1 MKISLVHLIFAL
13 LCAIAHTADRPQFN
27 VGIIFASR
35 NDDTEIAFLTAI
47 ERANVVE
54 RSFELVPIV
63 EYANTD
69 DSFIVEKTVCKLIA
83 QGVIAIF
90 GPNTAGGTDIV
101 TNICNTLDIP
111 HIVFDWSP
119 SESLSD
125 REHTSMTLNVHPN
138 NILLS
143 RGMAEIL
150 QSFNWR
156 SYTIVYETEKELQQL
171 QDVLQVGEPENNP
184 TTLRQLG
191 EGPDYR
197 PFLKN
202 IKLSSDNCMILHCA
216 TENILSVLRQ
226 ADELK
231 MLGEYQSVF
240 ITALDTHTQDFKEL
254 LSVSA
259 NITTIRL
266 MDPTDYKVKNA
277 AHDWEE
283 RENREKRYYRA
294 DPSVVK
300 THMILANDAVA
311 MFAKGLAELDI
322 VEKLSPPKLECRKNR
337 AWPHGKRIIEFLKA
351 RPLEGATGRIG
362 FNQHGERNFFTL
374 RFMEFTPN
382 GFLELSTWD
391 PVNGLD
397 SVEKEDASEKR
408 VGEKLSNK
416 TFIITSRI
424 GAPFLLDREPKDG
437 EILQGNARYE
447 GYSMD
452 LIDAIARLLNF
463 KYEFV
468 LAPDGKYGSFNKLT
482 QSWDGLVK
490 QLLDGNADLG
500 ICDLTMTSARRQAV
514 DFTPPFMTLGISI
527 LYAKPEQQPPDL
539 FSFLSPFSLD
549 VWVYMATAYL
559 GVSLLIFGLSRMAP
573 ADWENPHPC
582 KEPEEV
588 ENPWCMSNTTWLA
601 VGSIMGQGCDIL
613 PKAASTRL
621 VTGMWWFFAL
631 MMLNSYTANLAAFL
645 TMSRMESSIKSA
657 EDLATQSKI
666 KYGTLLGGSTMG
678 FFRDSNFTTYQRMWT
693 AMETARPS
701 VFTKNNDEGK
711 DRVLKGKGLY
721 AFLMESTTLEYII
734 ERDCA
739 LMQVGG
745 WLDYKTYGIAMPF
758 NSPYRKQISGAVLK
772 LGESGTLSELKR
784 KWWKE
789 MHGGGSCSQA
799 ESSSDDTPELDLEN
813 VGGVF
818 LVLGIGLLTAILIGM
833 CEFLWNIKAVAIEE
847 KISLSEAFQ
856 SELLFALRFWIQTK
870 PVHIASTSSGG
881 SSSSS
886 SSSSKSSKSTKSS
899 SSSSTSSK
907 RSKHSSKS
915 YAHSFS
921 HSSKSVTN
929 DKHDQEKDRLSVH
942 DKLRKISSMFSLK
955 SARSEPSVNNVHL
968 EAQPALKNNAHHPN
982 NHNHATIRKS
992 TQMVRE
998 VAQQTTPISDEQSD
1012 GEEEKEQQQQQEEV
1026 EEQPV
1031 EQSEPQPHHHHH
1043 HHHHHRH
1050 HNHNHNHNHNQQ
1062 QPDGDQ
1068 PDMQLIERTQNGK
1081 VGRNGYAGFGNAE
1094 V

>member
-1 MKISLVHLIFAL
+1 MKTLLVIITIAL
-13 LCAIAHTADRPQFN
+13 LLLRANNTHADDRPQFN
-27 VGIIFASR
+27 VGIIFANE
-35 NDDTEIAFLTAI
+35 NDETEIAFRTAI
-47 ERANVVE
+47 ERANVYE
-54 RSFELVPIV
+54 RSFELVAVV
-63 EYANTD
+63 EYADTE
-69 DSFIVEKTVCKLIA
+69 DSFTMEKTVCKLIA

-90 GPNTAGGTDIV
+90 GPNTAGGTDII
-101 TNICNTLDIP
+101 TSICNTLEIP
-111 HIVFDWSP
+111 HILFDWTA
-119 SESLSD
+119 SEALAE
-125 REHTSMTLNVHPN
+125 RQHTSMTLNVHPN

-150 QSFNWR
+150 QSFGWR
-156 SYTIVYETEKELQQL
+156 SYTIVYETERELQQL
-171 QDVLQVGEPENNP
+171 QDVLQVGEPSNNP

-191 EGPDYR
+191 EGPDFR
-197 PFLKN
+197 PFLKS
-202 IKLSSDNCMILHCA
+202 IKLSSDNCIILHCK
-216 TENILSVLRQ
+216 TDNVMSILKQ
-226 ADELK
+226 ANELK

-240 ITALDTHTQDFKEL
+240 ISVLDTHTLDFNEL
-254 LSVSA
+254 LAVTA

-266 MDPTDYKVKNA
+266 MDPTDYQVRNV

-283 RENREKRYYRA
+283 REKREGRYYRVE
-294 DPSVVK
+294 PTQVK
-300 THMILANDAVA
+300 TNMILANDAV
-311 MFAKGLAELDI
+311 FTFVKGLAELGI
-322 VEKLSPPKLECRKNR
+322 AGELKPHRMECRKNR
-337 AWPHGKRIIEFLKA
+337 PWNEGKRIIEFLKA
-351 RPLEGATGRIG
+351 RSVEGATGRID
-362 FNQHGERNFFTL
+362 FNAYGERNFFTL
-374 RFMEFTPN
+374 RFMELTSS
-382 GFLELSTWD
+382 GFLDLATWD
-391 PVNGLD
+391 PVNGVD
-397 SVEKEDASEKR
+397 SLEKEEASEKR

-416 TFIITSRI
+416 TFVITSRI
-424 GAPFLLDREPKDG
+424 GAPFLLNREPKDG

-468 LAPDGKYGSFNKLT
+468 LAPDGKYGSFNKIT

-527 LYAKPEQQPPDL
+527 LYAKPEQPPPDL

-645 TMSRMESSIKSA
+645 TMSRMESSIESA
-657 EDLATQSKI
+657 EDLAAQSKI
-666 KYGTLLGGSTMG
+666 KYGAVQGGSTMG
-678 FFRDSNFTTYQRMWT
+678 FFRDSNFSTYQRMWT

-701 VFTKNNDEGK
+701 VFTKTNDEGVE
-711 DRVLKGKGLY
+711 RVLKGKGLY

-734 ERDCA
+734 ERNCD

-745 WLDYKTYGIAMPF
+745 WLDYKTYGVAMPF

-789 MHGGGSCSQA
+789 MHGGGSCSTA
-799 ESSSDDTPELDLEN
+799 ESSSSDTPELDLEN

-818 LVLGIGLLTAILIGM
+818 LVLGIGLLTAILIGI

-847 KISLSEAFQ
+847 KISLSEAFKAE
-856 SELLFALRFWIQTK
+856 SMFALRFWIQTK
-870 PVHIASTSSGG
+870 PVHTFSSSGG
-881 SSSSS
+881 SSSNS
-886 SSSSKSSKSTKSS
+886 SSKSTKSS
-899 SSSSTSSK
+899 KSSASSKSSKHSK
-907 RSKHSSKS
+907 RSSKS
-915 YAHSFS
+915 FARSIS
-921 HSSKSVTN
+921 HSTKSIANIIHDVEKN
-929 DKHDQEKDRLSVH
+929 DLNVQ

-955 SARSEPSVNNVHL
+955 SARSEQSVANIPL
-968 EAQPALKNNAHHPN
+968 EMPPALKPTTAQNNSNRKHHSPEK
-982 NHNHATIRKS
+982 R

-998 VAQQTTPISDEQSD
+998 VAQQTTPISDDEK
-1012 GEEEKEQQQQQEEV
+1012 EEEDVEQQ
-1026 EEQPV
+1026 PDLL
-1031 EQSEPQPHHHHH
+1031 EPETNPHRH

-1050 HNHNHNHNHNQQ
+1050 RHHKHRRHSHEQE
-1062 QPDGDQ
+1062 DGELDIQ
-1068 PDMQLIERTQNGK
+1068 FAEPEQNGK
-1081 VGRNGYAGFGNAE
+1081 AVRNRQALFGSAE
-1094 V
+1094 I

>member
-1 MKISLVHLIFAL
+1 MKPLLLHIIYAL
-13 LCAIAHTADRPQFN
+13 LYAGAYAAEERPKFN
-27 VGIIFASR
+27 VGIIFASK
-35 NDDTEIAFLTAI
+35 NDETEIAFRTAI
-47 ERANVVE
+47 ERANVFE
-54 RSFELVPIV
+54 RSFELEPIV
-63 EYANTD
+63 EYADTD
-69 DSFIVEKTVCKLIA
+69 DSFMVEKTVCKLIA

-90 GPNTAGGTDIV
+90 GPNTAGGTDV
-101 TNICNTLDIP
+101 VASICNTLDIP
-111 HIVFDWSP
+111 HIVFDWTP
-119 SESLSD
+119 SEALSD
-125 REHTSMTLNVHPN
+125 RQHSSMTLNVHPN

-143 RGMAEIL
+143 RGLAEIL
-150 QSFNWR
+150 QSFSWR
-156 SYTIVYETEKELQQL
+156 SYTIVYETERELQQL
-171 QDVLQVGEPENNP
+171 QDVLQVGEPSSNP
-184 TTLRQLG
+184 TTVRQLT
-191 EGPDYR
+191 EGPDFR

-202 IKLSSDNCMILHCA
+202 IKLSTDSCIVLHCS
-216 TENILSVLRQ
+216 TDNVMKILKQANELR
-226 ADELK
+226 

-240 ITALDTHTQDFKEL
+240 ITVLDTHTLDFQEL
-254 LSVSA
+254 LSVNA
-259 NITTIRL
+259 NITTIRI
-266 MDPTDYKVKNA
+266 MDPTDYQVKNV

-283 RENREKRYYRA
+283 HEKREGHYYRA
-294 DPSVVK
+294 DPSQVK
-300 THMILANDAVA
+300 TNMILANDAVS
-311 MFAKGLAELDI
+311 MFVKGLAELGI
-322 VEKLSPPKLECRKNR
+322 AEELNPPKLECRKNR
-337 AWPHGKRIIEFLKA
+337 AWTHGRRIIEFLKA
-351 RPLEGATGRIG
+351 RSVEAATGRVD
-362 FNQHGERNFFTL
+362 FNEHGERNFFTL
-374 RFMEFTPN
+374 RFMELTTT
-382 GFLELSTWD
+382 GFLDLATWD
-391 PVNGLD
+391 PVNGVD
-397 SVEKEDASEKR
+397 SLEKEDASEKR
-408 VGEKLSNK
+408 VGEKLANK
-416 TFIITSRI
+416 TMIITSRI
-424 GAPFLLDREPKDG
+424 GAPFLLNREPKDG

-452 LIDAIARLLNF
+452 LIDAIAKLLNF

-527 LYAKPEQQPPDL
+527 LYAKPEQPPPDL

-549 VWVYMATAYL
+549 VWLYMATAYL

-645 TMSRMESSIKSA
+645 TMSRMESSIESA
-657 EDLATQSKI
+657 EDLAAQSKI
-666 KYGTLLGGSTMG
+666 KYGALLGGSTMG
-678 FFRDSNFTTYQRMWT
+678 FFRDSNFSTYQRMWT

-701 VFTKNNDEGK
+701 VFTKNNDEGV

-734 ERDCA
+734 ERNCD

-772 LGESGTLSELKR
+772 LGESGMLSELKR

-799 ESSSDDTPELDLEN
+799 ESSGSDTPELDLEN

-847 KISLSEAFQ
+847 KISLSEAFKA
-856 SELLFALRFWIQTK
+856 ELMFALRFWIQTK
-870 PVHIASTSSGG
+870 PVNIASSSGG

-886 SSSSKSSKSTKSS
+886 SSSSKSSKSSKSS
-899 SSSSTSSK
+899 SSSSSSSTK
-907 RSKHSSKS
+907 RSKRSSKS
-915 YAHSFS
+915 YARSIS
-921 HSSKSVTN
+921 QSTKSIINVTHDLEKN
-929 DKHDQEKDRLSVH
+929 DLSVH

-955 SARSEPSVNNVHL
+955 SAPSEPSVANVHL
-968 EAQPALKNNAHHPN
+968 DPPPALKHNSQPNHH
-982 NHNHATIRKS
+982 HAVDKH

-998 VAQQTTPISDEQSD
+998 VAQQTTLTSDDGSD
-1012 GEEEKEQQQQQEEV
+1012 RDEV
-1026 EEQPV
+1026 EIDEIPIAQPH
-1031 EQSEPQPHHHHH
+1031 QHHNHNHHHHH
-1043 HHHHHRH
+1043 HHHHHKNH
-1050 HNHNHNHNHNQQ
+1050 DHNHHQQ
-1062 QPDGDQ
+1062 LDDHQPA
-1068 PDMQLIERTQNGK
+1068 MQLVERTPNGK
-1081 VGRNGYAGFGNAE
+1081 VARNGHAGFGSAE

>member
-1 MKISLVHLIFAL
+1 MKSLLLQIIYAL
-13 LCAIAHTADRPQFN
+13 LYAGAYAAEERPKFN
-27 VGIIFASR
+27 VGIIFASK
-35 NDDTEIAFLTAI
+35 NDETEIAFRTAI
-47 ERANVVE
+47 ERANVFE
-54 RSFELVPIV
+54 RSFELEPIV
-63 EYANTD
+63 EYADTD
-69 DSFIVEKTVCKLIA
+69 DSFMVEKTVCKLIA

-90 GPNTAGGTDIV
+90 GPNTAGGTDV
-101 TNICNTLDIP
+101 VASICNTLDIP
-111 HIVFDWSP
+111 HIVFDWTP
-119 SESLSD
+119 SEALSD
-125 REHTSMTLNVHPN
+125 RQHSSMTLNVHPN

-143 RGMAEIL
+143 RGLAEIL
-150 QSFNWR
+150 QSFSWR
-156 SYTIVYETEKELQQL
+156 SYTIVYETERELQQL
-171 QDVLQVGEPENNP
+171 QDVLQVGEPSSNP
-184 TTLRQLG
+184 TTVRQLT
-191 EGPDYR
+191 EGPDFR

-202 IKLSSDNCMILHCA
+202 IKLSTDSCIVLHCS
-216 TENILSVLRQ
+216 TDNVMKILKQANELR
-226 ADELK
+226 

-240 ITALDTHTQDFKEL
+240 ITVLDTHTLDFQEL
-254 LSVSA
+254 LSVNA

-266 MDPTDYKVKNA
+266 MDPTDYQVKNV

-283 RENREKRYYRA
+283 HEKREGHYYRA
-294 DPSVVK
+294 DPSQVK
-300 THMILANDAVA
+300 TNMILANDAVS
-311 MFAKGLAELDI
+311 MFVKGLAELGI
-322 VEKLSPPKLECRKNR
+322 AEELNPPKLECRKNR
-337 AWPHGKRIIEFLKA
+337 AWTHGRRIIEFLKA
-351 RPLEGATGRIG
+351 RSVEAATGRVD
-362 FNQHGERNFFTL
+362 FNEHGERNFFTL
-374 RFMEFTPN
+374 RFMELTTS
-382 GFLELSTWD
+382 GFLDLATWD
-391 PVNGLD
+391 PVNGVD
-397 SVEKEDASEKR
+397 SLEKEDASEKR
-408 VGEKLSNK
+408 VGEKLANK
-416 TFIITSRI
+416 TMIITSRI
-424 GAPFLLDREPKDG
+424 GAPFLLNREPKDG

-452 LIDAIARLLNF
+452 LIDAIAKLLNF

-527 LYAKPEQQPPDL
+527 LYAKPEQPPPDL

-549 VWVYMATAYL
+549 VWLYMATAYL

-645 TMSRMESSIKSA
+645 TMSRMESSIESA
-657 EDLATQSKI
+657 EDLAAQSKI
-666 KYGTLLGGSTMG
+666 KYGALLGGSTMG
-678 FFRDSNFTTYQRMWT
+678 FFRDSNFSTYQRMWT

-701 VFTKNNDEGK
+701 VFTKNNDEGV

-734 ERDCA
+734 ERNCD

-772 LGESGTLSELKR
+772 LGESGMLSELKR

-799 ESSSDDTPELDLEN
+799 ESSGGDTPELDLEN

-847 KISLSEAFQ
+847 KISLSEAFKA
-856 SELLFALRFWIQTK
+856 ELMFALRFWIQTK
-870 PVHIASTSSGG
+870 PVNIASSSGG

-886 SSSSKSSKSTKSS
+886 SSSSKSSKSSKSS
-899 SSSSTSSK
+899 SSSSSSSTK
-907 RSKHSSKS
+907 RSKRSSKS
-915 YAHSFS
+915 YARSIS
-921 HSSKSVTN
+921 QSTKSIINVTHDLEKN
-929 DKHDQEKDRLSVH
+929 DLSVH

-955 SARSEPSVNNVHL
+955 SAPSEPSVANVHL
-968 EAQPALKNNAHHPN
+968 DPPPALKHNSQPNHH
-982 NHNHATIRKS
+982 HAVDKH

-998 VAQQTTPISDEQSD
+998 VAQQTTLTSDDGSD
-1012 GEEEKEQQQQQEEV
+1012 RDEV
-1026 EEQPV
+1026 EAQQP
-1031 EQSEPQPHHHHH
+1031 EIDEIPIAQPHQHHNHNHHHHH
-1043 HHHHHRH
+1043 HHHHHKNH
-1050 HNHNHNHNHNQQ
+1050 DHNHHQQ
-1062 QPDGDQ
+1062 LDDHQPA
-1068 PDMQLIERTQNGK
+1068 MQLVERTPNGK
-1081 VGRNGYAGFGNAE
+1081 VARNGHAGFGSAE

>member
-1 MKISLVHLIFAL
+1 MKFLLLYIIYAL
-13 LCAIAHTADRPQFN
+13 LYASANAAEERPKFN
-27 VGIIFASR
+27 VGIIFANK
-35 NDDTEIAFLTAI
+35 NDETEIAFRTAI
-47 ERANVVE
+47 ERANVFE
-54 RSFELVPIV
+54 RSFELEPIV
-63 EYANTD
+63 EYADTD
-69 DSFIVEKTVCKLIA
+69 DSFMVEKTVCKLIA

-90 GPNTAGGTDIV
+90 GPNTAGGTDV
-101 TNICNTLDIP
+101 VSSICNTLDIP
-111 HIVFDWSP
+111 HIVFDWTP
-119 SESLSD
+119 SEALSD
-125 REHTSMTLNVHPN
+125 RQHSSMTLNVHPN

-143 RGMAEIL
+143 RGLAEIL
-150 QSFNWR
+150 QSFSWR
-156 SYTIVYETEKELQQL
+156 SYTIVYETERELQQL
-171 QDVLQVGEPENNP
+171 QDVLQVGEPSNNP
-184 TTLRQLG
+184 TTVRQLT
-191 EGPDYR
+191 EGPDFR

-202 IKLSSDNCMILHCA
+202 IKLSTDSCIVLHCS
-216 TENILSVLRQ
+216 TDNVMKILKQANELR
-226 ADELK
+226 

-240 ITALDTHTQDFKEL
+240 ITVLDTHTLDFQEL
-254 LSVSA
+254 LSVNA

-266 MDPTDYKVKNA
+266 MDPTDYQVKNV

-283 RENREKRYYRA
+283 HEKREGRYYRA
-294 DPSVVK
+294 DPSQVK
-300 THMILANDAVA
+300 TNMILANDAVS
-311 MFAKGLAELDI
+311 MFVKGLAELGI
-322 VEKLSPPKLECRKNR
+322 VEELNPPKLECRKNR
-337 AWPHGKRIIEFLKA
+337 AWTHGRRIIEFLKA
-351 RPLEGATGRIG
+351 RSVEAATGRVD
-362 FNQHGERNFFTL
+362 FNEHGERNFFTL
-374 RFMEFTPN
+374 RFMELTTT
-382 GFLELSTWD
+382 GFLDLATWD
-391 PVNGLD
+391 PVNGVD
-397 SVEKEDASEKR
+397 SLEKEDASEKR
-408 VGEKLSNK
+408 VGEKLANK
-416 TFIITSRI
+416 TMIITSRI
-424 GAPFLLDREPKDG
+424 GAPFLLNREPKDG

-527 LYAKPEQQPPDL
+527 LYAKPEQPPPDL

-549 VWVYMATAYL
+549 VWLYMATAYL

-645 TMSRMESSIKSA
+645 TMSRMESSIESA
-657 EDLATQSKI
+657 EDLAAQSKI
-666 KYGTLLGGSTMG
+666 KYGALLGGSTMG
-678 FFRDSNFTTYQRMWT
+678 FFRDSNFSTYQRMWT

-701 VFTKNNDEGK
+701 VFTKNNDEGV

-734 ERDCA
+734 ERNCD

-772 LGESGTLSELKR
+772 LGESGMLSELKR

-799 ESSSDDTPELDLEN
+799 ESSGGDTPELDLEN

-847 KISLSEAFQ
+847 KISLSEAFKA
-856 SELLFALRFWIQTK
+856 ELMFALRFWIQTK
-870 PVHIASTSSGG
+870 PVHTASSSGG

-886 SSSSKSSKSTKSS
+886 SSSSKSSKSSKSS
-899 SSSSTSSK
+899 SSSSSSSTK
-907 RSKHSSKS
+907 RSKRSSKS
-915 YAHSFS
+915 YARSIS
-921 HSSKSVTN
+921 QSTKSIINGTHDLEKN
-929 DKHDQEKDRLSVH
+929 DLSVH

-955 SARSEPSVNNVHL
+955 SAPSVPSVANVHL
-968 EAQPALKNNAHHPN
+968 EPPPALKHNSQPNHH
-982 NHNHATIRKS
+982 HEVDKH

-998 VAQQTTPISDEQSD
+998 VAQQTTLTSDDRSD
-1012 GEEEKEQQQQQEEV
+1012 CDEV
-1026 EEQPV
+1026 EAQQP
-1031 EQSEPQPHHHHH
+1031 EIDEIPITQTHQHHNHHHHH
-1043 HHHHHRH
+1043 HHHHHH
-1050 HNHNHNHNHNQQ
+1050 KHHDHNHHQQLDDQ
-1062 QPDGDQ
+1062 QPV
-1068 PDMQLIERTQNGK
+1068 MQLVERTPNGK
-1081 VGRNGYAGFGNAE
+1081 VARNGHASIGSAE